1 MRKLSLKN
9 ENRGASL
16 LAVLIVLVVVS
27 AIAVVITKVTI
38 TNIQMKEVERG
49 TKTNFYSADE
59 VMDELRTGA
68 REQAEGVLESA
79 YADVLQ
85 HYLDYTA
92 TGENAQSVFRQ
103 KYMEGLENLMYV
115 HHTILIIKFLKNK
128 C

>member
-49 TKTNFYSADE
+49 TKKNFYSAE
-59 VMDELRTGA
+59 SVMDALHAGA
-68 REQAEGVLESA
+68 GEKSA
-79 YADVLQ
+79 DALKDAYIYVMENYAISTASGNNLQ
-85 HYLDYTA
+85 DDFA
-92 TGENAQSVFRQ
+92 KN
-103 KYMEGLENLMYV
+103 YV
-115 HHTILIIKFLKNK
+115 EKL
-128 C
+128 